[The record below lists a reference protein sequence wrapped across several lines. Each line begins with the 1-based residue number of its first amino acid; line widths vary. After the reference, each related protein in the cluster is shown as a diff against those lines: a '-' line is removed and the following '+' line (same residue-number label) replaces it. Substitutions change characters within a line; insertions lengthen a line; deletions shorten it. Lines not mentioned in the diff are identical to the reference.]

1 MRKKK
6 KFRRKED
13 PIKKILKINNK
24 AYMRQKKMN
33 EIILKILERY
43 ELDKPILMSDKFDC
57 IWEKQD
63 HTQ

>member
-33 EIILKILERY
+33 EIRRLVE
-43 ELDKPILMSDKFDC
+43 M
-57 IWEKQD
+57 EKANEKGYN
-63 HTQ
+63 